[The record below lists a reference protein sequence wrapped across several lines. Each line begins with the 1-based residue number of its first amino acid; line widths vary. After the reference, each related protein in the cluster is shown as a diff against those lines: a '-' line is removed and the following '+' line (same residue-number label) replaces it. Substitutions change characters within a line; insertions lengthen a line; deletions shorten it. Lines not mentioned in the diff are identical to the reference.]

1 MLRSFLLNGNWFT
14 GKKSY
19 KKTTQIGF
27 LVRKKYLPI
36 QFNFPFLFDFFVW
49 MSFLRKRTLLR
60 GSFDLKHLNNL
71 TCFYPLPVFDIN
83 LKLIAGITFIY
94 IKLRY
99 TGHGNLSVKVERHVL
114 KKIPLY
120 KIIRDVSKFSLKKQ
134 CINCIKGELPK

>member
-1 MLRSFLLNGNWFT
+1 MVTDLLAKKAIKRRHKLDFSC
-14 GKKSY
+14 GKN
-19 KKTTQIGF
+19 IC
-27 LVRKKYLPI
+27 P
-36 QFNFPFLFDFFVW
+36 FNSIFHFCSISLFEWVSW
-49 MSFLRKRTLLR
+49 GKRTLLR

-99 TGHGNLSVKVERHVL
+99 TGHGNLSVKLERHVL